1 TSESS
6 SSDSSQQEASDEVA
20 SDDMLAEAASLFGLR
35 QKDLLRGA
43 SVTRLDDLSARQL
56 AYVVSGCTSA
66 LPAADVLDLGG
77 QLESHQVDRLLRAR
91 KTKQREEENEASV
104 KVGIPVIARVGTGKQ
119 LNALPLTNCQKQS
132 WNSRNFEKI
141 LTDTV
146 QKLSQEASKELQ
158 DCLLGNESKRK
169 AVTEEPARHKRMNRG
184 GLKPPASP
192 EEESQEEAEEDAES
206 KPKTR
211 GSGRHAK
218 DGEDGDDD
226 DDEDDDDEDADLFAG
241 PFNCQTPAKSKGL
254 GLLDNLTP
262 KQQKLAE
269 SFEPG
274 LRKTFPEDFSRSD
287 FVWFMQILNKEEIH
301 SLLTAM
307 DVCQLEGDLSDHL
320 GESEQE
326 YKRMSLRG
334 KRLLS
339 AWQKK
344 VLALQAFGMA
354 ERTWFEERIRELTQT
369 QPESRDVLRK
379 KIQGKIEFVDA
390 CIQHGCQNTGVLYRL
405 LTDKDAVQSF
415 RARCCE
421 LGLLLRPQLFPAEDQ
436 SPEAPEQKQ
445 QQQAAEAE
453 ATSTSAG
460 SPEKVGVGLQ
470 VRGCKPPLQQAA
482 LDCLVRVR
490 NYEVQLDSLS
500 DFLDFTNL
508 TQRWN
513 YTKLFTKGQQKMQ
526 TGIKLHVLTWFL
538 LRVPFQDSFQDISYS
553 RLQRRLIHRLSQ
565 AAEKCFPT
573 VLVPEL
579 PVLQADHKM
588 HPAKKG
594 GGLVAATPDQ
604 CLLNMDLKGVLPV
617 HYSRTIADFYFRY
630 LRKTSEV
637 LGQEISKMTL
647 KSLSI
652 LCVWLPV
659 LCCNDFAA
667 VGTLQKLAPL
677 HFSEEQL
684 LAVHNCIQHVGFSF
698 DQIWPEEGLR
708 PIDPLI
714 ETRLSHEFEGET
726 RTYVHNAITKECH
739 WEPLNGE
746 HYRLVLAPDEGSSL
760 FTGFMFLASKGAAIG
775 FNRDERNGLMPT
787 ENEDEDFENVVGI
800 LSKLVKPPGFP
811 CPFPSYKAGVNPFHI
826 LSKQT
831 DVEAPES
838 NFEKVL
844 RVDFSRDEVT
854 AETLVQQVFAYLSC
868 CFELLEYA
876 SYHRSSLE
884 RRICNEKKVTPATP
898 ELTERKHIRLEDIL
912 KPFPT
917 TKGESPVDAS
927 DHFWVASCF
936 QRGQLPPA
944 SKENRCA
951 TQGQAKRTIEDSFR
965 KPEDSTKVEIF
976 QYTFHVAD
984 AAMAAKTG
992 SILIRRAPD
1001 SWSLLVFLFRTERIL
1016 TITSAALSELL
1027 NLEGLRLP
1035 KNAAKAAKIRKLME
1049 SAAVVANTDQIFRD
1063 RMEAQLLHQEQK
1075 KSKRKAETADE
1086 QDEEGDAEQAEQ
1098 DIDPACAACE
1108 QLLAELEK
1116 EDEADLEVEATG
1128 LKRVHLLRFRFNWCK
1143 IKTFAQQY
1151 IFHK

>member
-1 TSESS
+1 MKEGVQSAFAEGIDDTESIETVRGGSPPPLCPMLLPDVSILYPPLANRRSGGLPSMS
-6 SSDSSQQEASDEVA
+6 SYHGEHTGTFTYCVCEIVL
-20 SDDMLAEAASLFGLR
+20 MRHGR
-35 QKDLLRGA
+35 
-43 SVTRLDDLSARQL
+43 SVDALMSANLS
-56 AYVVSGCTSA
+56 
-66 LPAADVLDLGG
+66 
-77 QLESHQVDRLLRAR
+77 RLLDELAR
-91 KTKQREEENEASV
+91 DLMTQ
-104 KVGIPVIARVGTGKQ
+104 IA
-119 LNALPLTNCQKQS
+119 A
-132 WNSRNFEKI
+132 
-141 LTDTV
+141 
-146 QKLSQEASKELQ
+146 A
-158 DCLLGNESKRK
+158 
-169 AVTEEPARHKRMNRG
+169 
-184 GLKPPASP
+184 
-192 EEESQEEAEEDAES
+192 
-206 KPKTR
+206 
-211 GSGRHAK
+211 
-218 DGEDGDDD
+218 
-226 DDEDDDDEDADLFAG
+226 
-241 PFNCQTPAKSKGL
+241 
-254 GLLDNLTP
+254 
-262 KQQKLAE
+262 
-269 SFEPG
+269 
-274 LRKTFPEDFSRSD
+274 
-287 FVWFMQILNKEEIH
+287 
-301 SLLTAM
+301 TAN
-307 DVCQLEGDLSDHL
+307 
-320 GESEQE
+320 
-326 YKRMSLRG
+326 
-334 KRLLS
+334 
-339 AWQKK
+339 
-344 VLALQAFGMA
+344 
-354 ERTWFEERIRELTQT
+354 
-369 QPESRDVLRK
+369 
-379 KIQGKIEFVDA
+379 FVDA
-390 CIQHGCQNTGVLYRL
+390 VG
-405 LTDKDAVQSF
+405 
-415 RARCCE
+415 
-421 LGLLLRPQLFPAEDQ
+421 
-436 SPEAPEQKQ
+436 
-445 QQQAAEAE
+445 QASNVE
-453 ATSTSAG
+453 
-460 SPEKVGVGLQ
+460 
-470 VRGCKPPLQQAA
+470 
-482 LDCLVRVR
+482 
-490 NYEVQLDSLS
+490 
-500 DFLDFTNL
+500 
-508 TQRWN
+508 
-513 YTKLFTKGQQKMQ
+513 
-526 TGIKLHVLTWFL
+526 I
-538 LRVPFQDSFQDISYS
+538 
-553 RLQRRLIHRLSQ
+553 
-565 AAEKCFPT
+565 
-573 VLVPEL
+573 
-579 PVLQADHKM
+579 
-588 HPAKKG
+588 
-594 GGLVAATPDQ
+594 
-604 CLLNMDLKGVLPV
+604 
-617 HYSRTIADFYFRY
+617 
-630 LRKTSEV
+630 
-637 LGQEISKMTL
+637 QEISKMTL

-652 LCVWLPV
+652 LCDASPKGHMNVWLPV

-775 FNRDERNGLMPT
+775 FNRDERNGLKPT

-917 TKGESPVDAS
+917 TS
-927 DHFWVASCF
+927 
-936 QRGQLPPA
+936 
-944 SKENRCA
+944 
-951 TQGQAKRTIEDSFR
+951 
-965 KPEDSTKVEIF
+965 VEIF

-1116 EDEADLEVEATG
+1116 EDEADLEVEDG
-1128 LKRVHLLRFRFNWCK
+1128 LGNLVQGIEDPKTLLRILSSVSRGVGVEGEGRFLRPVPEFLN
-1143 IKTFAQQY
+1143 
-1151 IFHK
+1151 